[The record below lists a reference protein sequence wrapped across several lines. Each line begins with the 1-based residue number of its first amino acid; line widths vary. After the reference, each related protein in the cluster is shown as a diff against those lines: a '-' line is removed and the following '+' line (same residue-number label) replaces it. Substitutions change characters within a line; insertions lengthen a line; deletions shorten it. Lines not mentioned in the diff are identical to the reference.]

1 MDLTYQSSRRISEG
15 KGCRDATQV
24 FFVMQGSSPGAS
36 DDSLCCLR
44 YTGREYDTKL
54 HKTGH
59 FNVII

>member
-1 MDLTYQSSRRISEG
+1 MKE
-15 KGCRDATQV
+15 RDAEMLLKF